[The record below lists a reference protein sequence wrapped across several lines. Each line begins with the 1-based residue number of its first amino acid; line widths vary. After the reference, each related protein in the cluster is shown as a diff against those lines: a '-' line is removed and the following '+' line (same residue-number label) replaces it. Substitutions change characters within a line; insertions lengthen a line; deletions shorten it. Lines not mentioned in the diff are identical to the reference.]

1 MSNTI
6 KNTGT
11 LSIQNNNSKGCIELL
26 NILTLVYGGEVR
38 VRGKKS
44 KKLNPWIR
52 LWKDVYIAYRDV
64 AKKHN
69 LTITDLVSTILFS
82 VTLESPLTVMAAVM
96 DFFDIDK
103 DKAREIAYDLYDRLF
118 DLIEEGEVEETEKE
132 REEVIE
138 EAPR

>member
-1 MSNTI
+1 M
-6 KNTGT
+6 
-11 LSIQNNNSKGCIELL
+11 
-26 NILTLVYGGEVR
+26 
-38 VRGKKS
+38 RGKKS